1 MPMKIK
7 GFLKYYI
14 IDRVVL
20 FQKGIQLI
28 LWSKKPP
35 ILIFTMA
42 KVGSLSI
49 YFSLKKSVPRTT
61 LFHIHDLNENDIS
74 KNIKLC
80 LDNGIYPGSRS
91 PIPLILSEV
100 INAKRPYKIISL
112 FRDPIERNISAFFD
126 AFELYVGMPSEKYT
140 GTLAELE
147 AIYHEKLPHNYAINW
162 FDEHLRS
169 TTGIDIYQQPFNRE
183 EGVMNYTNGNVSVLI
198 MNSATDDDVKAKFI
212 SNFADAKKMVIRN
225 RNITAKSGAAELYS
239 SFKNTIKFEKEYL
252 DKMYQSKYAKHL
264 FTKSYLAE
272 AMNKWSKV

>member
-1 MPMKIK
+1 MKIK

-20 FQKGIQLI
+20 FQKGVQLI
-28 LWSKKPP
+28 LWNKRPP

-61 LFHIHDLNENDIS
+61 LFHIHDLNENGIS

-91 PIPLILSEV
+91 PIPLILSEI
-100 INAKRPYKIISL
+100 INTKRPYKIISL

-126 AFELYVGMPSEKYT
+126 AFELYVGISSEKYT

-162 FDEHLRS
+162 FDAHLYT
-169 TTGIDIYQQPFNRE
+169 TTGIDIYQHPFNRE
-183 EGVMNYTNGNVSVLI
+183 KGVMNYSNQNVSVLI
-198 MNSATDDDVKAKFI
+198 MNSAIDDDTKAKFLLD
-212 SNFADAKKMVIRN
+212 FTDAKNMVIKN
-225 RNITAKSGAAELYS
+225 INITAKSDAAELYNN
-239 SFKNTIKFEKEYL
+239 FKNTIKFEKEYL

-264 FTKSYLAE
+264 FTEAYLTE
-272 AMNKWSKV
+272 AMNKWKKA